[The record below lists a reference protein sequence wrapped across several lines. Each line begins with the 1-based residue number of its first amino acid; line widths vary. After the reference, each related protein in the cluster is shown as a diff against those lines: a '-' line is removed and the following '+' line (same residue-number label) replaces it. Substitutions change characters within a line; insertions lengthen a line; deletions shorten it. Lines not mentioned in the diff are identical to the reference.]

1 MTPQHLW
8 ITPDWPAPPTV
19 KALITTRLGGVSG
32 GFYESM
38 NLADHV
44 NDAEQCVVA
53 NRTLLREV
61 LPGEPAWLRQVH
73 GTNVVVADEV
83 TELVDADASYT
94 RKPGVVC
101 AVLTADCL
109 PLLVCDRAGSHVAAI
124 HAGWRGMSNAVIE
137 QAIEAMAVPPSEL
150 LVYLG
155 PAIGP
160 ESYEVGEDVLEAFLS
175 DDDETATA
183 FMPRENGKWLA
194 NLYELAKFRLWRMG
208 IEAIYGGDYCT
219 MKDLRFYSYRRH
231 HITGRMASLIW
242 LDR

>member
-1 MTPQHLW
+1 MTPQELF
-8 ITPDWPAPPTV
+8 ITPDWPAPPRV

-44 NDAEQCVVA
+44 NDAEECVVA
-53 NRTLLREV
+53 NRTLLREF
-61 LPGEPAWLRQVH
+61 LPGEPAWLHQVH
-73 GTNVVVADEV
+73 GTNVVAADDV
-83 TELVDADASYT
+83 TDPVDADASYT
-94 RKPGVVC
+94 RKSGVVC

-137 QAIEAMAVPPSEL
+137 HAIEAMAVPPSEL
-150 LVYLG
+150 MVYLG

-160 ESYEVGEDVLEAFLS
+160 GRYEVGKDVLEAFLS
-175 DDDETATA
+175 DGDETATA
-183 FMPRENGKWLA
+183 FMPRANGKWLA
-194 NLYELAKFRLWRMG
+194 NLYELAKIRLWRMG
-208 IEAIYGGDYCT
+208 IEAIYGGDFCT
-219 MKDLRFYSYRRH
+219 MTDPRFYSYRRH
-231 HITGRMASLIW
+231 HVTGRMASLIW

>member
-73 GTNVVVADEV
+73 GTNVVVADEITDPV
-83 TELVDADASYT
+83 NADASYT

-160 ESYEVGEDVLEAFLS
+160 ESYEVGEDVVEAFLS

>member
-44 NDAEQCVVA
+44 NDAEQCVVV